1 MHYGQIVRP
10 GLPAPFTVDGA
21 LRAGAAAVG
30 GRAAGDQLYLD
41 VLDEN
46 GLDPSPTDTFRDDRD
61 TTWTFAVPDGE
72 DVLVV
77 DFDVR
82 IEPTEQLRRPG
93 ATVALLVDGQV
104 VDDVALRSW
113 ILP

>member
-1 MHYGQIVRP
+1 
-10 GLPAPFTVDGA
+10 LPSEVA
-21 LRAGAAAVG
+21 LRITSS
-30 GRAAGDQLYLD
+30 YLD
-41 VLDEN
+41 ILDEN
-46 GLDPSPTDTFRDDRD
+46 GIDPAPTDTYRDERD
-61 TTWTFAVPDGE
+61 TTWTFSVPEGE

-93 ATVALLVDGQV
+93 AHVALLLDDAV
-104 VDDVALRSW
+104 VEEVALRSW